1 METLSF
7 VLGLLTIASAA
18 VLAGVVVG
26 LLKIVKVAKQVND
39 LQLRLD
45 QETQNI
51 YREMQASHEAV
62 WRQFECCG
70 KDVTLVERTIM
81 QRIDKE
87 IEDTHRHI
95 HDEVAYIRRHEDAL
109 EDSLHRN
116 IDETRRYIDS
126 RIDKV
131 VASGTIVEPK
141 RQVIKG

>member
-62 WRQFECCG
+62 WTRG
-70 KDVTLVERTIM
+70 NWKDL
-81 QRIDKE
+81 
-87 IEDTHRHI
+87 
-95 HDEVAYIRRHEDAL
+95 
-109 EDSLHRN
+109 
-116 IDETRRYIDS
+116 
-126 RIDKV
+126 
-131 VASGTIVEPK
+131 
-141 RQVIKG
+141 